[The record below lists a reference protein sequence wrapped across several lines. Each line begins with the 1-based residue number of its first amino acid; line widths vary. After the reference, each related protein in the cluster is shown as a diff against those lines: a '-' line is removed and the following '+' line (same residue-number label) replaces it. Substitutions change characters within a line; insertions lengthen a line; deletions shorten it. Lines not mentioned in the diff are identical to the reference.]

1 MSERLPP
8 VNLNMRVLVNLEDVD
23 NPGADMPDDAGIFAA
38 ALNDT
43 PLNGDFLWHAASHLR
58 DEEPEGPR
66 PWEAFE
72 EIFTSDR
79 GIARRDDRTTTHP
92 TRDVRNFA
100 ICWLVAV
107 GPDKD
112 PEHELGTRP
121 IGYSRFFK
129 TFIREHLPPKL
140 DLNSF
145 VGEAAMRMLSYHESL
160 REGSVLQ
167 WRSWMGTDKERSAPP
182 PPRYEFLK
190 KYIGFLGKPGDGRMV
205 WRKDQWG
212 VPRPTTLDDAR
223 KQMKI
228 EGIMRKVEDSLV
240 RLSIRIA
247 NWLASWLVFSYVHK
261 MMHLN
266 DGVYREKLTPEDI
279 ANAVIEILGD
289 EWFELPFDHEGKLK
303 SWKNK
308 RDFYMTEDQFDH
320 IFGDEE
326 DGQDD

>member
-1 MSERLPP
+1 MCMSERLPP
-8 VNLNMRVLVNLEDVD
+8 ADFQMRVLDNLELIDE
-23 NPGADMPDDAGIFAA
+23 PGADMPDDADIFAA

-43 PLNGDFLWHAASHLR
+43 PLDGDFLRQAASHLR
-58 DEEPEGPR
+58 DEELEGPR

-72 EIFTSDR
+72 EIFSSDR
-79 GIARRDDRTTTHP
+79 GIARREDRTTTPP
-92 TRDVRNFA
+92 TREVRNFA
-100 ICWLVAV
+100 VCWLVAV

-112 PEHELGTRP
+112 LEHELGTRP
-121 IGYSRFFK
+121 IGYSRFFE

-182 PPRYEFLK
+182 PPGYEFLK

-223 KQMKI
+223 KQMRI
-228 EGIMRKVEDSLV
+228 EGIMRKVEDSIV

-247 NWLASWLVFSYVHK
+247 NWLANWLAFSYVQK
-261 MMHLN
+261 MMHLD
-266 DGVYREKLTPEDI
+266 DGVYREKLAPEDI
-279 ANAVIEILGD
+279 ASAVIEILGD
-289 EWFELPFDHEGKLK
+289 EWFELPFDHEGKLE

-308 RDFYMTEDQFDH
+308 RDFYMTEEQFDH
-320 IFGDEE
+320 IFGDE
-326 DGQDD
+326 